1 MSLFLTSFIFE
12 KKEYDEE
19 FYQLDGW
26 IERYTQTID
35 GYIGMESYTDAASGR
50 MVNNYYWQTR
60 ESMELLINNLQHQ
73 QAKSQSHK
81 WLSGYQTIIAEIQGC
96 HNVNLPHPLAS
107 FSVPYALCNSICVK
121 CGGTT
126 GGCLRP
132 CIADYSVLCAGTV
145 LI

>member
-81 WLSGYQTIIAEIQGC
+81 WLSGYQTIIAEIQGAITLTC
-96 HNVNLPHPLAS
+96 PIRWHHFQFLMRDAIVYVLNVGALQEDACAPALPVIR
-107 FSVPYALCNSICVK
+107 FSVQGRC
-121 CGGTT
+121 
-126 GGCLRP
+126 
-132 CIADYSVLCAGTV
+132 
-145 LI
+145 

>member
-26 IERYTQTID
+26 IERYTQSID

-50 MVNNYYWQTR
+50 MVNNYYRQTR

-107 FSVPYALCNSICVK
+107 FSVPYA
-121 CGGTT
+121 
-126 GGCLRP
+126 
-132 CIADYSVLCAGTV
+132 
-145 LI
+145 

>member
-26 IERYTQTID
+26 I
-35 GYIGMESYTDAASGR
+35 GMESYTDAASGR
-50 MVNNYYWQTR
+50 IVNNYYWQTR

-107 FSVPYALCNSICVK
+107 FSVPYA
-121 CGGTT
+121 
-126 GGCLRP
+126 
-132 CIADYSVLCAGTV
+132 
-145 LI
+145 

>member
-26 IERYTQTID
+26 IERYTQSID

-50 MVNNYYWQTR
+50 MINNYYWQTR

-73 QAKSQSHK
+73 QAKSQSHNGFPVTRRLLQK
-81 WLSGYQTIIAEIQGC
+81 FMGVITLTCPIRWHHFQSLM
-96 HNVNLPHPLAS
+96 
-107 FSVPYALCNSICVK
+107 ALCNSMNLPF
-121 CGGTT
+121 GY
-126 GGCLRP
+126 R
-132 CIADYSVLCAGTV
+132 CAFAVQGRR
-145 LI
+145 I

>member
-1 MSLFLTSFIFE
+1 
-12 KKEYDEE
+12 
-19 FYQLDGW
+19 
-26 IERYTQTID
+26 
-35 GYIGMESYTDAASGR
+35 MESYTDAASGR

-107 FSVPYALCNSICVK
+107 FSVPMRDAIVYVLNVGHYRRMPAPLHCRLFGSLCRD
-121 CGGTT
+121 G
-126 GGCLRP
+126 
-132 CIADYSVLCAGTV
+132 ADISD
-145 LI
+145 

>member
-26 IERYTQTID
+26 IERYTQSID

-50 MVNNYYWQTR
+50 IVNNYYWQTR

-81 WLSGYQTIIAEIQGC
+81 WLSGYQTIIAENMDCIVVKVRQNGSVI
-96 HNVNLPHPLAS
+96 NKAVFLALGINTEGQKELLGMWQAENEGAIKGHQPPS
-107 FSVPYALCNSICVK
+107 
-121 CGGTT
+121 
-126 GGCLRP
+126 
-132 CIADYSVLCAGTV
+132 
-145 LI
+145 